1 MSIPLSDAEKPSAQS
16 TPSEESPSILVNG
29 VGSGVVNGHIP
40 LRKRFI
46 ESSLDEL
53 AMELE
58 AYEQGEQ
65 KPKAH
70 DDHVNDTQETEDLH
84 TEPELSPVVIATD
97 EAETSRDTEQME
109 DESERAIVE
118 LLKLSGE
125 VGMVHASY
133 CRRLYF
139 KRQYLMRRYS
149 WIYQFSNYLPKQ
161 WIIVCITHRIS
172 MRHSIF
178 CAYVSCLS

>member
-1 MSIPLSDAEKPSAQS
+1 
-16 TPSEESPSILVNG
+16 
-29 VGSGVVNGHIP
+29 
-40 LRKRFI
+40 
-46 ESSLDEL
+46 
-53 AMELE
+53 MELE

-70 DDHVNDTQETEDLH
+70 DDHVNEAQETGDLH

-125 VGMVHASY
+125 VWCMHFIV
-133 CRRLYF
+133 F
-139 KRQYLMRRYS
+139 
-149 WIYQFSNYLPKQ
+149 
-161 WIIVCITHRIS
+161 VCILKDNTL
-172 MRHSIF
+172 
-178 CAYVSCLS
+178 CAGIHGFNSFKTICQSSGYLFALLVGFL

>member
-1 MSIPLSDAEKPSAQS
+1 MTALIKSDCMPIPLSDAEKPSAQS

-29 VGSGVVNGHIP
+29 VGSGMVNGHIP

-65 KPKAH
+65 KPKTH
-70 DDHVNDTQETEDLH
+70 DDHVNDTQETKDLH
-84 TEPELSPVVIATD
+84 TEPELSPVVIAAD

-125 VGMVHASY
+125 VWCMRFIVFACILKESTLCTGIHEFSS
-133 CRRLYF
+133 F
-139 KRQYLMRRYS
+139 KAICQ
-149 WIYQFSNYLPKQ
+149 NNG
-161 WIIVCITHRIS
+161 
-172 MRHSIF
+172 
-178 CAYVSCLS
+178 

>member
-1 MSIPLSDAEKPSAQS
+1 MTALIKSDCMPIPLSDAEKPSAQS

-29 VGSGVVNGHIP
+29 VGSGMVNGHIP

-65 KPKAH
+65 KPKTH
-70 DDHVNDTQETEDLH
+70 DDHVNDTQEIEDLH
-84 TEPELSPVVIATD
+84 TEPELSPVIIAAD

-125 VGMVHASY
+125 VWCMRFIVFACILKDSTLCTGIHEFSS
-133 CRRLYF
+133 F
-139 KRQYLMRRYS
+139 KAICQ
-149 WIYQFSNYLPKQ
+149 NNG
-161 WIIVCITHRIS
+161 
-172 MRHSIF
+172 
-178 CAYVSCLS
+178 

>member
-16 TPSEESPSILVNG
+16 TPSEESPSVLVNG

-70 DDHVNDTQETEDLH
+70 DDHVNEAQETGDLH

-125 VGMVHASY
+125 VW
-133 CRRLYF
+133 C
-139 KRQYLMRRYS
+139 MRF
-149 WIYQFSNYLPKQ
+149 IVF
-161 WIIVCITHRIS
+161 VCILKDNTL
-172 MRHSIF
+172 
-178 CAYVSCLS
+178 CAGIHGFNSFKTICQSSGYLFALLVGFL

>member
-1 MSIPLSDAEKPSAQS
+1 MPIPLSDAEKPSAQS

-29 VGSGVVNGHIP
+29 VGSGMVNGHIP

-65 KPKAH
+65 KPKTH

-84 TEPELSPVVIATD
+84 TEPELSPVVIAAD

-125 VGMVHASY
+125 VWCMRFIVFAFILKDSTLCTGIHEFSS
-133 CRRLYF
+133 F
-139 KRQYLMRRYS
+139 KAICQ
-149 WIYQFSNYLPKQ
+149 NNG
-161 WIIVCITHRIS
+161 
-172 MRHSIF
+172 
-178 CAYVSCLS
+178 

>member
-1 MSIPLSDAEKPSAQS
+1 MSILLSEAEKPSAQS
-16 TPSEESPSILVNG
+16 TPSEESPSVLVNG
-29 VGSGVVNGHIP
+29 VGSVVVNGHIP

-84 TEPELSPVVIATD
+84 TEPELSPVVIATE

-125 VGMVHASY
+125 VWCMP
-133 CRRLYF
+133 F
-139 KRQYLMRRYS
+139 
-149 WIYQFSNYLPKQ
+149 
-161 WIIVCITHRIS
+161 IVFACILKDSTLCTVIHEFNSLKTI
-172 MRHSIF
+172 
-178 CAYVSCLS
+178 CQNNG

>member
-65 KPKAH
+65 KPKVH

-125 VGMVHASY
+125 VWCM
-133 CRRLYF
+133 RLIVVACILKDSTLCAGIRGFISF
-139 KRQYLMRRYS
+139 KTICQ
-149 WIYQFSNYLPKQ
+149 NNG
-161 WIIVCITHRIS
+161 
-172 MRHSIF
+172 
-178 CAYVSCLS
+178 